1 MKMNVKKSVVCILLL
16 ALVTLGA
23 FCQELSLSVEE
34 IMKKYDANAAYDT
47 AYMKA
52 TLSVKDKFGTNENEF
67 ESYRRKNGDTL
78 IIITSGADSGQ
89 KILRLENSVYLYYPD
104 AEEIIRL
111 QGSALKDSVMGS
123 DFSYEDLT
131 GDEGILDSY
140 NGELLGTETVDGAE
154 CYRVMLTAKTK
165 KQLYQK
171 QEKFIDKKT
180 FAERKCIVYSA
191 SGKAMSESVMSK
203 ITKIGK
209 YNIFMEGTMQNLLK
223 KSSVTKMKI
232 TEIKLDEKI
241 PESRFSRDELS
252 W

>member
-1 MKMNVKKSVVCILLL
+1 MKKIILGMSIFFIGVFSV
-16 ALVTLGA
+16 

-34 IMKKYDANAAYDT
+34 IMSRYDSNAAYNT

-123 DFSYEDLT
+123 DFTYEDLT

-154 CYRVMLTAKTK
+154 CYRVMLTAK

-180 FAERKCIVYSA
+180 FAEKKCIVYSA
-191 SGKAMSESVMSK
+191 SGKAMSESTMSK
-203 ITKIGK
+203 INRIGK

-232 TEIKLDEKI
+232 TEIKLDEPI
-241 PESRFSRDELS
+241 PESKFSRDELS

>member
-1 MKMNVKKSVVCILLL
+1 MKKIILGMSIFFIGVFSV
-16 ALVTLGA
+16 
-23 FCQELSLSVEE
+23 FCRELSLSVEE
-34 IMKKYDANAAYDT
+34 IMSRYDSNAAYNT

-123 DFSYEDLT
+123 DFTYEDLT

-180 FAERKCIVYSA
+180 FAEKKCIVYSA
-191 SGKAMSESVMSK
+191 SGKAMSESTMSK
-203 ITKIGK
+203 INKIGK

-232 TEIKLDEKI
+232 TEIKFDEPI
-241 PESRFSRDELS
+241 PESKFSRDELS

>member
-1 MKMNVKKSVVCILLL
+1 MKKIILGMSIFFIGVFSV
-16 ALVTLGA
+16 
-23 FCQELSLSVEE
+23 FCQELSLLVEE
-34 IMKKYDANAAYDT
+34 IMSRYDANAAYNT

-111 QGSALKDSVMGS
+111 QGSTLKDSVMGS
-123 DFSYEDLT
+123 DFTYEDLT

-180 FAERKCIVYSA
+180 FAEKKCIVYSA
-191 SGKAMSESVMSK
+191 SGKAMSESTMSK
-203 ITKIGK
+203 INKIGK

-232 TEIKLDEKI
+232 TEIKLDEPI
-241 PESRFSRDELS
+241 PESKFSRDELS

>member
-1 MKMNVKKSVVCILLL
+1 MKKIILGMSIFFIGVFSV
-16 ALVTLGA
+16 

-34 IMKKYDANAAYDT
+34 IMSRYDSNAAYNT

-123 DFSYEDLT
+123 DFTYEDLT
-131 GDEGILDSY
+131 GEEGILDSY

-154 CYRVMLTAKTK
+154 CYHVMLTAKTK

-180 FAERKCIVYSA
+180 FAEKKCIVYSA
-191 SGKAMSESVMSK
+191 SGKAMSESTMSK
-203 ITKIGK
+203 INKIGK

-232 TEIKLDEKI
+232 TEIKLDEPI
-241 PESRFSRDELS
+241 LESKFSRDELS